1 MKRILAVV
9 LTSVLLTGGSV
20 SVVSANATTEAL
32 PVSQMETVA
41 EMQNNLYLVPGTY
54 TSDGVKVENTVTSG
68 ATKLTS
74 DECEKILTDNA
85 YLCNLSAGDS
95 LPVPT
100 SERVDKNGVPY
111 KFNGWWSIVD
121 AIVTYFD
128 KVPELSETT
137 YLYADWRADLSQ
149 HKDPIVPDESNVA
162 VPAHYMSIKRAATGK
177 EETITLRVSGTDETS
192 AETLGY
198 YKPVQLYNDWFEL
211 NPGDVIKVYATGLGG
226 SDETQAAP
234 LDLPGQRITL
244 ENSGTIANN
253 TGTFLKTD
261 ANDAQALIYRATQTT
276 RHFRIYIKFK
286 SAGAEMTVY
295 MEPKDISG
303 Q

>member
-20 SVVSANATTEAL
+20 SAVSANATTEAL
-32 PVSQMETVA
+32 PVSQTETVA
-41 EMQNNLYLVPGTY
+41 EKQNNLYLVPGTY

-100 SERVDKNGVPY
+100 SERVEKNGVPY

-244 ENSGTIANN
+244 ENSGLIANN

>member
-20 SVVSANATTEAL
+20 SAVSANATTEAL
-32 PVSQMETVA
+32 PVSQTETVA
-41 EMQNNLYLVPGTY
+41 EKQNNLYLVPGTY

-244 ENSGTIANN
+244 ENSGLIANN
-253 TGTFLKTD
+253 TGTFLKID

>member
-20 SVVSANATTEAL
+20 SAVSANATTEAL
-32 PVSQMETVA
+32 PVSQTETVA
-41 EMQNNLYLVPGTY
+41 EKQNNLYLVPGTY

-261 ANDAQALIYRATQTT
+261 ANDAQTLVYRATQTT

>member
-20 SVVSANATTEAL
+20 SAVSANATTEAL

-54 TSDGVKVENTVTSG
+54 MSGGVKVENTVTSG

-74 DECEKILTDNA
+74 DECEEILTDNA

-137 YLYADWRADLSQ
+137 YLYADWRAELSQ
-149 HKDPIVPDESNVA
+149 RKDPIVPDESNVA
-162 VPAHYMSIKRAATGK
+162 VPAHYLSIKRAATGK

-192 AETLGY
+192 ADTLGY

-211 NPGDVIKVYATGLGG
+211 NPGDVIKV
-226 SDETQAAP
+226 
-234 LDLPGQRITL
+234 
-244 ENSGTIANN
+244 
-253 TGTFLKTD
+253 
-261 ANDAQALIYRATQTT
+261 
-276 RHFRIYIKFK
+276 
-286 SAGAEMTVY
+286 
-295 MEPKDISG
+295 
-303 Q
+303 

>member
-20 SVVSANATTEAL
+20 SAVSANATTEAL
-32 PVSQMETVA
+32 PVSQVETVA

-54 TSDGVKVENTVTSG
+54 MSGGVKVENTVTSG

-74 DECEKILTDNA
+74 DECEEILTDNA

-137 YLYADWRADLSQ
+137 YLYADWRAELSQ
-149 HKDPIVPDESNVA
+149 RKDPIVPDESNVA
-162 VPAHYMSIKRAATGK
+162 VPAHYLSIKRAATGK

-192 AETLGY
+192 ADTLGY

-244 ENSGTIANN
+244 ENSGLIANN

-261 ANDAQALIYRATQTT
+261 ANDAQALVYRATQTT
-276 RHFRIYIKFK
+276 RHFKIYIKFK

>member
-20 SVVSANATTEAL
+20 SAVSANATTEAL
-32 PVSQMETVA
+32 PVSQTETVA
-41 EMQNNLYLVPGTY
+41 EKQNNLYLVPGTY

-244 ENSGTIANN
+244 ENSGLIANN

-286 SAGAEMTVY
+286 SAGAERTVY